1 MNDDSLPAPG
11 SLSIPHNRGFALR
24 GNSLVARGLQD
35 IAQLEGPQAG
45 LMAARELTPEAA
57 GPKPDLVRAAIKMTV
72 SHVKAGALSFADF
85 ANDLLK
91 EYKSGRLS
99 PVTPIQE
106 IIDSRLV
113 SRSAEPA
120 AARAMPVVIQ
130 ISHQE
135 VMQRAP
141 QRVVEIINSFIPDLL
156 ERNRNRVQLEVL
168 GYGDD
173 PRELY
178 DIPEVRD
185 YFRALHQIFPG
196 MFYWLDTNPDGFAF
210 ILMGLML
217 YSPIR
222 IGGGQVTISPQD
234 LQDYLMN
241 GYIELNAFC
250 DHYGISADA
259 TNHSILEWLGGR
271 KS

>member
-1 MNDDSLPAPG
+1 M
-11 SLSIPHNRGFALR
+11 
-24 GNSLVARGLQD
+24 VARGLQD

-91 EYKSGRLS
+91 EYGDDLILKAAPYLEDAWNHVRAMDKSGRLS